1 MLLSV
6 ALDSG
11 IVYVSG
17 LRRSDDQ
24 EVLHRNGDVIPTQI
38 EFRTTITASSTV
50 DMGSSTGLRLTI
62 KPKGEFDANALL
74 SFTNWTRTVTGSAID
89 YRATLNTASGGID
102 RLLGIDPFDV
112 AEKVAI
118 QTTAT
123 TATRSYFDLADDA
136 GAVRVWF
143 GLDGLVPTEPPL
155 APESGR
161 LLKVAVLG
169 TENAAAIA
177 AKIAT
182 ALEADDAFTA
192 TAAGDIVTATA
203 STPGQRIPPH
213 PRSSGYGIA
222 VLDAG
227 GDETVADQPSITLQA
242 EIAWTY
248 SGNLT
253 TSRALRWKVENTN
266 RRASQPA
273 SLPYFDSANLAAA
286 AVLFT
291 PQALTGS
298 QQTQAR
304 ANIGAGGA
312 IGGTPTEGSLVG
324 VVAGSTVYATFST
337 LAAAV
342 DGGQV

>member
-1 MLLSV
+1 MLLTV

-11 IVYVSG
+11 LVYVSG

-24 EVLHRNGDVIPTQI
+24 EVLHRNGDVIPAQI
-38 EFRTTITASSTV
+38 EFRNTISAAATV
-50 DMGSSTGLRLTI
+50 DMGSTNGLRLTI
-62 KPKGEFDANALL
+62 KPKGDYDANALL
-74 SFTNWTRTVTGSAID
+74 SFTNWTRTVNQSAID

-123 TATRSYFDLADDA
+123 TAARSYFDLADEA

-155 APESGR
+155 APETGR

-177 AKIAT
+177 AKIAA
-182 ALEADDAFTA
+182 ALEADAAFTASAAGDVVTA
-192 TAAGDIVTATA
+192 TAA
-203 STPGQRIPPH
+203 TPGQRIPPH
-213 PRSSGYGIA
+213 PRSSGYGIT

-227 GDETVADQPSITLQA
+227 GDETVTDQPSVTLQA

-253 TSRALRWKVENTN
+253 TSRALRWRVENTN

-273 SLPYFDSANLAAA
+273 SLPYFDSANIAAA

-291 PQALTGS
+291 PQALTS
-298 QQTQAR
+298 PQQTQAR
-304 ANIGAGGA
+304 ANIGAGGV
-312 IGGTPTEGSLVG
+312 IGGTPANGNVVG
-324 VVAGSTVYATFST
+324 VVGGATVFTEFAT